1 MNAQEPVHVG
11 PALAAPRRPRW
22 RLPVI
27 VAAALVLVVTIAA
40 LAAYLTGVFD
50 DDGRFAAEPAA
61 CATVTPSLH
70 LLGTAYTAQEDENNN
85 CDLLLPRE
93 HPSYSATPVIIVGYA
108 AVVPETGD
116 AEDAARD
123 ELRRIGPGQQLSG
136 VGDEAY
142 AWGEKNVV
150 FRVSNLVVGVT
161 VFPLAPSTKEQ
172 LKTFAADMADRLHDA

>member
-1 MNAQEPVHVG
+1 MNVQEPVHTG
-11 PALAAPRRPRW
+11 PAPAAPRRPRW
-22 RLPVI
+22 RIPVI
-27 VAAALVLVVTIAA
+27 VAAALVLVVTIAG
-40 LAAYLTGVFD
+40 LVAYLAGVFD

-61 CATVTPSLH
+61 CAAVTPSLQ
-70 LLGTAYTAQEDENNN
+70 LLGTAYTAQEDGNNN
-85 CDLLLPRE
+85 CALLLPRD

-108 AVVPETGD
+108 AVVPDRGD

-123 ELRRIGPGQQLSG
+123 ELRRIGPGQQLPG

-161 VFPLAPSTKEQ
+161 VFPLALSTKEQ
-172 LKTFAADMADRLHDA
+172 VKAFAADMAGRLHDA